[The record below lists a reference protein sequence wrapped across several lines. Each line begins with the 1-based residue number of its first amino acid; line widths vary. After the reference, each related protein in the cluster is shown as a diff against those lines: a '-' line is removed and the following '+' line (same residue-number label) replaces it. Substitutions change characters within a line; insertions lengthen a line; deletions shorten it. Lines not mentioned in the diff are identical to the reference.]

1 MTSSYSNQCLF
12 LSFSE
17 IPILTL
23 FLMPKVK
30 MTKFS
35 LRAVNIELRCALG
48 AVIRTD
54 DYGKS
59 PGKSF
64 SIPLYVT
71 RHS

>member
-1 MTSSYSNQCLF
+1 MTSSYSNQCLS

-23 FLMPKVK
+23 FLMSKVK
-30 MTKFS
+30 VSKFS

-59 PGKSF
+59 PGKLF

>member
-1 MTSSYSNQCLF
+1 MTSSYSNQCLS

-30 MTKFS
+30 LSKFP

-59 PGKSF
+59 SGNSF